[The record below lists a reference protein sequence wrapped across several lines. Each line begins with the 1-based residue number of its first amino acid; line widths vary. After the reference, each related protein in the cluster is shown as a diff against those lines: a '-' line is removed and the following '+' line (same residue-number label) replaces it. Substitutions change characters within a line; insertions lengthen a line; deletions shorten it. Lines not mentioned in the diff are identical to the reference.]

1 MQTQALVLAIYGAR
15 LSAMLL
21 FRDVFIQHFKD
32 MRERIEGK
40 APSNRLMR
48 LPFIGMCGLLYACM
62 ACPLV
67 LTARHAHKL
76 VPGSLAFDVADKL
89 VWGMVGAAALSAA
102 GDAQKTVAKHFAP
115 PGKDVL
121 VDWGVFYFFRHPN
134 YTGEQVMWSCS
145 AALGITA
152 ALAGGARPSVAL
164 ARGFGAWGGGH
175 RCSAFPGH
183 QQARGQAG
191 NQVRQHGL
199 VPAVGEARLGG
210 LPEPQKGR
218 HVRQPGH
225 VGRGPPPLRGDRAV
239 PRGGR
244 RGGNCLRKTMKP
256 INARIGAVLLVI
268 STPGVCVVNQKIFA
282 LPWMPPAGK
291 ARSSCSSSAVY
302 GAGAYGVHGDIARV
316 LRVPLRC
323 ARLSSYFRC
332 ILFWCFSWVLHQ
344 PLPL

>member
-152 ALAGGARPSVAL
+152 ALAGGPGQAWPWLAGSVLGAAGIVAVL
-164 ARGFGAWGGGH
+164 FQATNKLEAKQETKYGNTDSYQRWVKRAWGGFQNH
-175 RCSAFPGH
+175 KKAVTFDSLDMSDEDRRLCEAT
-183 QQARGQAG
+183 GQCP
-191 NQVRQHGL
+191 VEEE
-199 VPAVGEARLGG
+199 EA
-210 LPEPQKGR
+210 
-218 HVRQPGH
+218 
-225 VGRGPPPLRGDRAV
+225 A
-239 PRGGR
+239 
-244 RGGNCLRKTMKP
+244 T
-256 INARIGAVLLVI
+256 A
-268 STPGVCVVNQKIFA
+268 
-282 LPWMPPAGK
+282 
-291 ARSSCSSSAVY
+291 
-302 GAGAYGVHGDIARV
+302 
-316 LRVPLRC
+316 
-323 ARLSSYFRC
+323 
-332 ILFWCFSWVLHQ
+332 
-344 PLPL
+344 